1 MIRVYFRFRVADP
14 VQWQN
19 LYQENAEF
27 RQTWGVRD
35 HGAYRHCVDPQDI
48 TMFHD
53 FDTMDAAGIFLA
65 DLKASGVAS
74 EVTVPEAS
82 DVWITQSIG

>member
-35 HGAYRHCVDPQDI
+35 HGAYRHCVDPQ
-48 TMFHD
+48 
-53 FDTMDAAGIFLA
+53 GIFLA